1 MGKANKT
8 QHAGMHNEEGQLVE
22 MYVPRK
28 CSATNRLI
36 PVCDHTTHPNTH
48 THTHTHTRPT
58 QAMDHAAVQINIGEI
73 DVHGLYTGKNTTYCL
88 AGFIREKAGADAALN
103 RLCLRDKILR
113 EN

>member
-1 MGKANKT
+1 
-8 QHAGMHNEEGQLVE
+8 
-22 MYVPRK
+22 
-28 CSATNRLI
+28 
-36 PVCDHTTHPNTH
+36 
-48 THTHTHTRPT
+48 
-58 QAMDHAAVQINIGEI
+58 MDHAAVQINIGEI